1 MSAPEQKLRL
11 PPKLQ
16 KRESI
21 SSVQLKRGVALR
33 NIFIYAKPLL
43 HVGARRLILSG
54 AAMDRHPRFEW
65 LETGTQAMI
74 QMLSCIEAAH
84 DTVRLE
90 MYIFHSSATADK
102 FCTALID
109 AAQRKV
115 RVRVM
120 IDALGSMSLPA
131 GYWDSLRAAGGDV
144 RRFNPLKLNRLGFRD
159 HRKMLVCDEKVA
171 FVGGF
176 NIGEEYEG
184 DGINCGWCDVG
195 IRLEGG
201 LAQAL
206 AVAFDELF
214 AHSEFRHR
222 PFRRF
227 RRSRRS
233 KMVRLPEGRLLLS
246 GPGRNNPVK
255 RSLRHDL
262 KSAKQVQIIC
272 AYFLPT
278 WRLRRSLTRLARHG
292 AKVQIM
298 LPSKTDVP
306 LSLMAARSL
315 YNRLLAAGV
324 EVYEYQPQILHAKL
338 MVIDDLVYVG
348 SANLDARSLHINY
361 ELLLRLPNHQL
372 AARGREIFDAKLQY
386 CKRIEWQAWKKSR
399 TIWERL
405 KARVAYWIL
414 ARVDVTLAR
423 YQWRWLP
430 RAKSRGRLKPA
441 P

>member
-1 MSAPEQKLRL
+1 
-11 PPKLQ
+11 
-16 KRESI
+16 
-21 SSVQLKRGVALR
+21 
-33 NIFIYAKPLL
+33 
-43 HVGARRLILSG
+43 
-54 AAMDRHPRFEW
+54 MDSNPRFEW
-65 LETGTQAMI
+65 LETGAQAML
-74 QMLSCIEAAH
+74 QMLAAIAAARE
-84 DTVRLE
+84 TVRME
-90 MYIFHSSATADK
+90 MYIFHLSATAEN
-102 FCTALID
+102 FRQALID
-109 AAQRKV
+109 AAQRRV

-120 IDALGSMSLPA
+120 IDALGSMSLPDEF
-131 GYWDSLRAAGGDV
+131 WNTLRAAGGEV

-159 HRKMLVCDEKVA
+159 HRKMLVCDEEIA

-176 NIGEEYEG
+176 NIGQEYEG
-184 DGINCGWCDVG
+184 DGITCGWCDVG

-201 LAQAL
+201 LAQTL

-214 AHSEFRHR
+214 AQSEFRYR
-222 PFRRF
+222 PFRRL

-233 KMVRLPEGRLLLS
+233 KMIRLPEGRLLLS

-262 KSAKQVQIIC
+262 KHARQVQIIC

-278 WRLRRSLTRLARHG
+278 WQLRRSLTRLARNG
-292 AKVQIM
+292 AKVQII
-298 LPSKTDVP
+298 LPAKTDVP
-306 LSLMAARSL
+306 LSLLAARSF

-324 EVYEYQPQILHAKL
+324 EIYEYQPQILHAKL
-338 MVIDDLVYVG
+338 TVIDDLVYVG

-372 AARGREIFDAKLQY
+372 AQRGREIFNEKLKY
-386 CKRIEWQAWKKSR
+386 CKRIEWQAWRKSR

-405 KARVAYWIL
+405 KARLAYWIL

-430 RAKSRGRLKPA
+430 RAKANRGLKPA